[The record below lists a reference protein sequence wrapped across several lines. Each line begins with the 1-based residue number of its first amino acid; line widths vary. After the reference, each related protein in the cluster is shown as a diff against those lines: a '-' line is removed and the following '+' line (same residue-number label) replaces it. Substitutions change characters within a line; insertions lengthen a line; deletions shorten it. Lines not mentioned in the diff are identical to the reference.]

1 MPRSGAA
8 RKLRLAWKK
17 AARRVGRFEIHGVL
31 GRGGMAVVYL
41 AEQPDLGRR
50 VALKEL
56 SAFHAADPSW
66 ARRFVSESR
75 IAGSMGH
82 PNIVTVHDYFEHEGT
97 PYIAMEYMEQ
107 GSLRPFV
114 GKLSLAQI
122 GGVLEGLLAG
132 LAHAHERGIVH
143 RDLKPENLMVTAD
156 GGIKIADFGIAKALF
171 APQTVMTLTQSG
183 MTVGTP
189 TYMAPEQAMAKE
201 IGPHTDLYS
210 TGVMAYELLAN
221 RVPFTNTDTPW
232 AVLHAHIY
240 DPPPPLRTHDPD
252 IDPALAAWV
261 EGLLAKEPA
270 DRPTDAREA
279 SHALEDILLSAIG
292 PVWRRQAQLPSA
304 AAVAAAVAATPQPEP
319 AAAEEQA
326 RSHVTPAAE
335 TAAVAEEPAP
345 EPTPE
350 PIPEPTP
357 EPIPEPT
364 PEPVP
369 EPPPEPIPEPAAV
382 EPDPA
387 LAAATLPPAVPPTAP
402 PAAPDETFQWPEQA
416 GRGLPNRRIL
426 LGVAGIVLLG
436 VVGFAV
442 AVIGFGGSEEASD
455 GPQTTQG
462 TTVQQTTA
470 PATTTAPT
478 PFPQPTASR
487 IRMSAP
493 TDQAVLAT
501 ITFTD
506 ASIGR
511 NSLVPTDKNLS
522 DGRATIEVRQQGIT
536 SELGVGRSGGLI
548 VRTTERPNRLVFALT
563 AEPGAFTTVDPRFD
577 GSRRVLVL
585 RATRTVVV
593 PPPPPTPQPP
603 PPTRSPAAAAEPTAA
618 AATAPATPA
627 AGRDHRGLGERTAR
641 ARRCE
646 RGLS

>member
-1 MPRSGAA
+1 MEET
-8 RKLRLAWKK
+8 
-17 AARRVGRFEIHGVL
+17 ARRVGRFEIHGVL

-292 PVWRRQAQLPSA
+292 PVWRRQARLPSA

-369 EPPPEPIPEPAAV
+369 EPTPEPIPEPVAV

-416 GRGLPNRRIL
+416 GRG
-426 LGVAGIVLLG
+426 
-436 VVGFAV
+436 
-442 AVIGFGGSEEASD
+442 
-455 GPQTTQG
+455 
-462 TTVQQTTA
+462 
-470 PATTTAPT
+470 
-478 PFPQPTASR
+478 
-487 IRMSAP
+487 
-493 TDQAVLAT
+493 
-501 ITFTD
+501 
-506 ASIGR
+506 
-511 NSLVPTDKNLS
+511 
-522 DGRATIEVRQQGIT
+522 
-536 SELGVGRSGGLI
+536 
-548 VRTTERPNRLVFALT
+548 
-563 AEPGAFTTVDPRFD
+563 
-577 GSRRVLVL
+577 
-585 RATRTVVV
+585 
-593 PPPPPTPQPP
+593 
-603 PPTRSPAAAAEPTAA
+603 AAEPPHPAGRRRDRPPGRRRVRGGGDRIRRLRGGLGGAA
-618 AATAPATPA
+618 DDPGHDRAADHRAGDDDRADPVPA
-627 AGRDHRGLGERTAR
+627 AHREPHSDERADRSGRAGDDHVHGRVDRQEQPRSDGQEPLGRPRDHRGEAAGDHLGARGGAVGRPDRAHDGAAEQARLRADSR
-641 ARRCE
+641 ARSVHDCRPLDSTGAGACLCSAPSA
-646 RGLS
+646 RSSRRHRLRRSRNRRARSPPRSRRAHSRRHHRHPRRRRAGPPRVRRADGAR